1 MDVGNVAS
9 QNLKIKVPRRALS
22 TSTFDTLSIVVGM
35 STLFQGTSSLVDL
48 VRESF
53 PLYVYMW
60 GDLA

>member
-9 QNLKIKVPRRALS
+9 QNLKIKVHRRALS